1 MINES
6 ASAMHDDCTRDDERK
21 YVCPNG
27 CKCDCH
33 GSNGLGTARYRVG
46 DIVAVAGYPIHGEVV
61 KVDEYGDI
69 SVRFIAEIHSLGRI
83 SLVRRYVGD
92 DEK

>member
-1 MINES
+1 MNES
-6 ASAMHDDCTRDDERK
+6 ASAMHDDCVRDDERG

-33 GSNGLGTARYRVG
+33 GSSGKGTARYRVG
-46 DIVAVAGYPIHGEVV
+46 DIVAVAGYRTYGEVIRM
-61 KVDEYGDI
+61 DEYGDV
-69 SVRFIAEIHSLGRI
+69 SVRIIIQPHSLRV

>member
-1 MINES
+1 MS
-6 ASAMHDDCTRDDERK
+6 KSTSVDHDDCIRDDERE

-33 GSNGLGTARYRVG
+33 GPGGKGTARYRVG
-46 DIVAVAGYPIHGEVV
+46 DIVAVAGYPIHGKVI
-61 KVDEYGDI
+61 KVDKYGNI
-69 SVRFIAEIHSLGRI
+69 SVRFIAELQLLERV